1 MVERLKT
8 IAEGL
13 AAVVGADHNG
23 DAGVFF
29 QRHAL
34 GQRLVSGEEGFDPGV
49 GFLRLPLARD
59 QTEGPIGDFLAAA
72 EPFVGP
78 RVNDRSGQPAAHHAL
93 DVPGDHFRLLVFAVA
108 DGIHAE
114 FPEHERTVLREVLQ
128 AREVAIEVL
137 LTVQVDVEGEKVG
150 VLRQQVFGRGKAGVR
165 IKHLGVHALGQ
176 EDEVLDEFGHAT
188 RAQPTHHMAGD
199 FIAHEI
205 AENGGMPAVRFDRIN
220 HRFLDLAARFAL
232 VEEFDV
238 FGPGNGNEATN
249 AVLRTGVEE
258 PARRNIVNAHK
269 IEPGLVHHGEV
280 GLCFVRCAEV
290 FAPGVGG
297 ERTIG
302 RALDEKLAVAFAE
315 EFGSDPDGCGETHAV
330 SARPSEGPC
339 REDHGIDHVRAAGQG
354 SGNS

>member
-1 MVERLKT
+1 MIECLKT
-8 IAEGL
+8 IAEGF

-23 DAGVFF
+23 DARVFF

-59 QTEGPIGDFLAAA
+59 QTEGPIGDFLATA

-108 DGIHAE
+108 DGVHAE

-150 VLRQQVFGRGKAGVR
+150 VLRQQVFGRRKAGVR

-188 RAQPTHHMAGD
+188 RTQPTHHVAGD

-238 FGPGNGNEATN
+238 LGPGNGNEATN
-249 AVLRTGVEE
+249 AVLRAGVEE
-258 PARRNIVNAHK
+258 PARRNIIDAHE

-280 GLCFVRCAEV
+280 RLCLVRCAEV
-290 FAPGVGG
+290 FARGVGG